1 MKENRVRE
9 EKGITLIAL
18 VITIIV
24 LIILAGVSIAM
35 LSSDKGVLTRTGE
48 AIARQQIG
56 VAQDK
61 CVLLAS
67 EAVEA
72 YYYEVYVNS
81 SATNTAKAFNANEL
95 NQAIWTAIQ
104 SDTEIPTL
112 GITVAEVEYSESD
125 PFSSA
130 QEADGSKIGFTM
142 TYTDGSSVKGVVESG
157 KVSFGSFTLAQASA

>member
-81 SATNTAKAFNANEL
+81 VGKEEATKFDVKAL
-95 NQAIWTAIQ
+95 NQAIYDKIK
-104 SDTEIPTL
+104 
-112 GITVAEVEYSESD
+112 
-125 PFSSA
+125 
-130 QEADGSKIGFTM
+130 ADGTSGEIKSLGVTVEDDSVADATKITFTM
-142 TYTDGSSVKGVVESG
+142 TYTDGSKVGGTVENG
-157 KVSFGSFTLAQASA
+157 KVYFGTFTVAQPSA